1 MHEFLQARVAGRTRP
16 VGLIMSYCCQDK
28 PTVINGRVRVGN
40 RISTKM
46 SSYLHTVDEPD
57 LFVTLHML
65 PSLGQTEQS
74 FQEEQLVYK

>member
-1 MHEFLQARVAGRTRP
+1 
-16 VGLIMSYCCQDK
+16 
-28 PTVINGRVRVGN
+28 
-40 RISTKM
+40 M